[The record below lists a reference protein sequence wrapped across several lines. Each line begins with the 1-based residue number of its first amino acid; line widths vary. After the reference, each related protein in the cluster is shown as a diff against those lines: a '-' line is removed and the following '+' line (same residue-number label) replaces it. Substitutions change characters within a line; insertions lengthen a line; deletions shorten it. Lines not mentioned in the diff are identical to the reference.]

1 MNRRRVVYFMGG
13 LLLLWLWLGCSDDK
27 LHGAAPAVD
36 SYWSG
41 PADAPPAG
49 AERTPIPGND
59 EILVDF
65 GQVTVGSL
73 AHRHLF
79 IRNVG
84 QGDLVLADLQL
95 DPASSGDFLV
105 ACSRNGIFR
114 EGCPLSVSEP
124 LRVAPGD
131 ELALRFTY
139 FPAEV
144 GMDSGVVVLQLN
156 TEAHSRLTIRLAGS
170 GVVRDIEVCVR
181 DCTGSDHLPECSGA
195 GWKCNDEGGKENLLV
210 DFGQV
215 AVATQVQRQ
224 VRVRNLGQ
232 LDLEVSRLE
241 KLPDS
246 SPAFSLDLGSAGLP
260 GVLGPGEESYFTI
273 DYQPADAEQH
283 LGRARISCDD
293 GDEPELQLE
302 LVGQGVAA
310 RACPEPL
317 LLDFGTVVTGQAV
330 VQSFTVHNCGLLPL
344 EIYGVALA
352 GSPFSPDFSL
362 VDPAAAQVTIPVGG
376 SLEVPVQYLP
386 VQDGSDAG
394 GVDIFSND
402 LVADPASHLTGTVQL
417 FGRGL
422 SLVCDLK
429 VDPAAAQFGPVEIGA
444 TGTVELALGNS
455 GNGPCTIDHVEI
467 TSNTPDGEFAI
478 VAAPAPGTAIDPA
491 AGDTVS
497 LGYNPVDHGPDTGV
511 LSIFVNDKDTD
522 ELRVDLN
529 GFGAWPG
536 GDGPVA
542 VCSAEPPAALPLSN
556 VTWRGDQ
563 SYDSNG
569 HQLTEYRWTKVSF
582 PAGSAAGLL
591 GLGANRYSQVD
602 LAGDYIAQLVVVN
615 DLGQVSPPCTA
626 TTTVTPTQDMWI
638 EMYWQ
643 HSGDDMDLH
652 LLAPGGTPRTSTDC
666 YYSNCIGRFFTPDW
680 GQRGYDGDDPHL
692 DMDDIPGTGPENI
705 NIAAPAAGVYTV
717 FVNDFPGS
725 TYDPANHV
733 WVNVYID
740 SALVASFEND
750 LSGENTDWYVCEID
764 WPAGTVTPL

>member
-1 MNRRRVVYFMGG
+1 MPNRCIGLWVAG
-13 LLLLWLWLGCSDDK
+13 LLLAWLWLGCSDDK

-41 PADAPPAG
+41 PEDVPPAG
-49 AERTPIPGND
+49 AGRTPIPEDD
-59 EILVDF
+59 EIMVDF
-65 GQVTVGSL
+65 GPVTTGTV

-79 IRNVG
+79 IRNSG
-84 QGDLVLADLQL
+84 RGDLVLAGLQV

-105 ACSRNGIFR
+105 ACRRSGIYR
-114 EGCPLSVSEP
+114 EGCPLSESEP
-124 LRVAPGD
+124 LRVAPGG

-139 FPAEV
+139 TPAEV
-144 GMDSGVVVLQLN
+144 GPDSGTVTLQLN
-156 TEAHSRLTIRLAGS
+156 TEVHSRLSIHLAGS

-181 DCTGSDHLPECSGA
+181 DCTGSDDLPECASA
-195 GWKCNDEGGKENLLV
+195 GWKCNDESGKENLLV

-215 AVATQVQRQ
+215 AVDVLVHRQ

-232 LDLEVSRLE
+232 LELEVNRLE
-241 KLPDS
+241 KLPAS
-246 SPAFSLDLGSAGLP
+246 APAFALDLGAGDLP
-260 GVLGPGEESYFTI
+260 GLLGQGGESYFLV

-283 LGRARISCDD
+283 LGRVRIVCDD
-293 GDEPELQLE
+293 GDEPEVQLE
-302 LVGQGVAA
+302 LAGQGVAP

-317 LLDFGTVVTGQAV
+317 TLDFGTVVTGQAA
-330 VQSFTVHNCGLLPL
+330 VQSFTIHNCGLLPL
-344 EIYGVALA
+344 EVYGVALA

-362 VDPAAAQVTIPVGG
+362 VDAQAAQVTIPVGG
-376 SLEVPVQYLP
+376 SIDVPVQYLP
-386 VQDGSDAG
+386 AQDGSDAG

-402 LVADPASHLTGTVQL
+402 LVADPDSHLTGTVQL

-429 VDPAAAQFGPVEIGA
+429 VDPAAAQFGPVEIGSS
-444 TGTVELALGNS
+444 GTVELVLSNS
-455 GNGPCTIDHVEI
+455 GNGPCSIDHLEI
-467 TSNTPDGEFAI
+467 TSNTPDGEFAL
-478 VAAPAPGTAIDPA
+478 AAGPAAGSSIDPA
-491 AGDTVS
+491 AGATVS
-497 LGYNPVDHGPDTGV
+497 LTYSPADHGPDTGI

-542 VCSAEPPAALPLSN
+542 VCSADPPAALPLSN

-563 SYDSNG
+563 SYDTNG
-569 HQLTEYRWTKVSF
+569 RQLTEYRWTKVSF
-582 PAGSAAGLL
+582 PPGSAARLL
-591 GLGANRYSQVD
+591 GVGANRYSQVD

-615 DLGQVSPPCTA
+615 DLGQVSAPCTA
-626 TTTVTPTQDMWI
+626 TTTVTPTQDLWI

-652 LLAPGGTPRTSTDC
+652 LLAPGGTPRTYSDC
-666 YYSNCIGRFFTPDW
+666 YFSNCIGRFFTPDW
-680 GQRGYDGDDPHL
+680 GQSGYDGDDPHL

-705 NIAAPAAGVYTV
+705 NIADPADGVYTV
-717 FVNDFPGS
+717 FVNDYPGS
-725 TYDPANHV
+725 SYDPANHV

-740 SALVASFEND
+740 GSLVASFEND
-750 LSGENTDWYVCEID
+750 LSGENNDWYVCQID